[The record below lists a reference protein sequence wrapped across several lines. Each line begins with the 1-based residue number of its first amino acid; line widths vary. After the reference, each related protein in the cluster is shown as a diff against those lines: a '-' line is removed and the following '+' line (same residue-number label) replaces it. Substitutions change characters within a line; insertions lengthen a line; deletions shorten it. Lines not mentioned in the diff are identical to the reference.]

1 MLKDA
6 PIIILDEATSYTDP
20 ENEAVIQSALARLIQ
35 GKTLLVIAHRLSTV
49 ADADRIFVVGG
60 RAKLPLRAP
69 RRSCWRA
76 ARFTGTCGKPT
87 SVSKTMTG
95 RWRKCCKR

>member
-1 MLKDA
+1 M
-6 PIIILDEATSYTDP
+6 
-20 ENEAVIQSALARLIQ
+20 IQSTLARLIQ

-49 ADADRIFVVGG
+49 ADADRIFVVEDGKIAAQG
-60 RAKLPLRAP
+60 TQAELLEGCPLYRNM
-69 RRSCWRA
+69 
-76 ARFTGTCGKPT
+76 GKPT